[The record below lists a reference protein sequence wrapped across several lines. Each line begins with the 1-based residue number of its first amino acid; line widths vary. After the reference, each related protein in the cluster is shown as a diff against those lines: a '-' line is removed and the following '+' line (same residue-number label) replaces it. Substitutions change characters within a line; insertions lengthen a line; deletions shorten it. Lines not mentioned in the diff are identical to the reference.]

1 MTSVPPELA
10 GRVGALAK
18 NLDMNMDAIA
28 LLTRKA
34 EAMRE
39 TLRLQSVITAE
50 NGVSQRYQER
60 IDELAGQASS
70 VHWEQQI
77 QRGSKRCL
85 GAAPCSLCV
94 GLSPHAPSCG
104 CYACVR

>member
-10 GRVGALAK
+10 SRVGALAK

-39 TLRLQSVITAE
+39 TLQLQSVITAE

-60 IDELAGQASS
+60 IDELTGQVSCAES
-70 VHWEQQI
+70 EQLK
-77 QRGSKRCL
+77 KRTHGRD
-85 GAAPCSLCV
+85 GAVVLLWGNDIAMCCCSTQ
-94 GLSPHAPSCG
+94 LST
-104 CYACVR
+104 Y